1 MKTSRHILV
10 LLLIAF
16 GLVACQEDTVTP
28 TETAVSVEPTAT
40 TIVVEPTDQ
49 PMDSTVSEAGEE
61 SELSDVIGT
70 GITISELLLGM
81 PDSNSTE
88 FIELYNPTAEPI
100 DLTNWTLV
108 YLQNEGD
115 EETVLYRWRVG
126 EPAMIPGHGHYL
138 LVHEGKDVG
147 VTPDGW
153 FVDSLLDRR
162 GGLILRD
169 REGTAVDVVGWG
181 DAPADVIEGNALP
194 IWDAGQTVERLP
206 MGAAGNGVDSNDNAA
221 DFVVNAPN
229 PQNSGSNPMPMPE
242 VYLDISVEMP
252 EQVDPGIE
260 FDSIIRVVN
269 SGAVVSDVLVSVPI
283 PEKFEVVAFPDGG
296 EVVDGRIL
304 FAIPEMAA
312 DESVEATIRWATPF
326 TYIDNLLTNYTASA
340 DGRMMAFGEPTA
352 ISVAG
357 GAVPIDVA
365 RTLIGNN
372 VTIEG
377 VATMYTGG
385 FFAGSGT
392 KFYIEDETG
401 GVQVYVPSEA
411 GARAIEIGD
420 VVRVTGDVE
429 LYRDSIEVVPADVEV
444 DIEQLGEGESLAAT
458 AVSVEQNESDD
469 TILGRL
475 NVIEGV
481 ATRVEEFSFSYEMD
495 LTDDLGNTTLVYIE
509 KDTGMNAE
517 NLEIGNQY
525 RVTGISEFY
534 STIRQ
539 IKPRIQEDI
548 AEIFPPELFL
558 YQTAANNIQPGELMT
573 YTITAV
579 NHMPDP
585 LTGLEIG
592 TRLPTGGVTLLEV
605 LDGGE
610 AQTDGTILW
619 QVDDLAGGGE
629 ALAVRYV
636 VQVDDDVAEI
646 IEVIPAAADA
656 IELESIVLSQAYQ
669 TFVGSGVPLWA
680 IQGEGD
686 RSPYVA
692 TDARTVGVVTAVFPE
707 LGGYWMQS
715 LEPDN
720 NPATSE
726 GVFVLDSEHEVAVGD
741 EVEIYGRI
749 REISGQT
756 TIVPAAEDGVVI
768 LSSENHLPEAVV
780 YNPPADPIA
789 GEAYKEAREG
799 MLVIVPQGLAIAP
812 TTQYGEYALVTPAQG
827 VATIRRT
834 DDPVGFIIFVDD
846 GSSITHEDQSSMA
859 YVVAK
864 GDTVTNLIGPLAYT
878 FGNYKIEPIA
888 VPEILSDSSEL
899 PSIAPA
905 SENQLSVATFNV
917 ENLFDPFAPFPSSP
931 PSPSLDEYRQRLYK
945 TAEAIVAMGAPDII
959 GLQEVENIG
968 ILEDLAEQ
976 EQLLDFSYAP
986 YLIEGTDSRG
996 IDVAYLVRSD
1006 KVTVDGFANY
1016 TAPEGLTSRP
1026 PLVLT
1031 TTINLAS
1038 GPQTIYLLNNHFTSL
1053 AGGEEATEPR
1063 RTAQAAWNVTIM
1075 EQIRA
1080 DNPDAQFIVMGD
1092 LNSFYQTLPIN
1103 ALQEGGLDHAYEF
1116 FADESEFPYTY
1127 IFEGRT
1133 QSLDHIL
1140 MSPELFAHLML
1151 VEALHIDADYPLID
1165 LEDSSAKRVS
1175 DHDPLVAIFSFE

>member
-1 MKTSRHILV
+1 MNNFRRIVFIL
-10 LLLIAF
+10 LFTLIVV
-16 GLVACQEDTVTP
+16 GCQENDVTP
-28 TETAVSVEPTAT
+28 TATAVPEEPTATVVVEPTA
-40 TIVVEPTDQ
+40 VPEVETDNEA
-49 PMDSTVSEAGEE
+49 DTSTEMIS
-61 SELSDVIGT
+61 T

-88 FIELYNPTAEPI
+88 FIELYNPTADPI
-100 DLTNWTLV
+100 DLTNWTLI
-108 YLQNEGD
+108 YLQNDGD

-126 EPAMIPGHGHYL
+126 DAALIPGYGHYL
-138 LVHEGKDVG
+138 LVHEGKDIG

-153 FVDSLLDRR
+153 FADSLLDRR

-169 REGTAVDVVGWG
+169 RDGTAVDVVGWG
-181 DAPADVIEGNALP
+181 DAPADVVEGEAIP
-194 IWDAGQTVERLP
+194 MWDAGQTVERLP
-206 MGAAGNGVDSNDNAA
+206 LGTDGNGVDSNNNAV
-221 DFVVNAPN
+221 DFIVGDPN
-229 PQNSGSNPMPMPE
+229 PQNSGSSPVPMPDD
-242 VYLDISVEMP
+242 YLEIAVEMP
-252 EQVDPGIE
+252 TQVDPGVE
-260 FDSIIRVVN
+260 FNSIIRVAN
-269 SGAVVSDVLVSVPI
+269 SGDAVSDVLISVPI
-283 PEKFEVVAFPDGG
+283 PEKFAVVALPDGG
-296 EVVDGRIL
+296 TEVDGRIQ
-304 FAIPEMAA
+304 FIIPEIVA
-312 DESVEATIRWATPF
+312 DGTAEATIRWETPF
-326 TYIDNLLTNYTASA
+326 TYIDNLVTNYTASTA
-340 DGRMMAFGEPTA
+340 GRLTAFGEPIA
-352 ISVAG
+352 VSVSG
-357 GAVPIDVA
+357 GAIPIDVA

-392 KFYIEDETG
+392 KFYIEDESG

-411 GARAIEIGD
+411 GAKAIEIGD
-420 VVRVTGDVE
+420 IVRVTGEVE
-429 LYRDSIEVVPADVEV
+429 LYRDSIEVIPADVDV
-444 DIEQLGEGESLAAT
+444 DIEKMGEGEWLPGT

-475 NVIEGV
+475 NIIEGV
-481 ATRVEEFSFSYEMD
+481 ATRVEEFTYSYEID

-517 NLEIGNQY
+517 SVEVGNQY
-525 RVTGISEFY
+525 RVTGVSEFY

-539 IKPRIQEDI
+539 IKPRVQEDI
-548 AEIFPPELFL
+548 AEIFPPELIL
-558 YQTAANNIQPGELMT
+558 YQTAANNIQPGELLT

-579 NHMPDP
+579 NHIPDS
-585 LTGLEIG
+585 LTELEIG

-610 AQTDGTILW
+610 AQADGTILW
-619 QVDDLAGGGE
+619 QVDELAGEGE
-629 ALAVRYV
+629 SVAVRYV
-636 VQVDDDVAEI
+636 VQVEENVAEMV
-646 IEVIPAAADA
+646 EVIPAAAEA
-656 IELESIVLSQAYQ
+656 AELDSIVLSQAFR

-680 IQGEGD
+680 VQGEGD
-686 RSPYVA
+686 RSPYVGS
-692 TDARTVGVVTAVFPE
+692 DAQTVGVVTAVFPE
-707 LGGYWMQS
+707 LSGYWIQS

-726 GVFVLDSEHEVAVGD
+726 GLFVLDAENEVAVGD
-741 EVEIYGRI
+741 AVEVNGRV

-756 TIVPAAEDGVVI
+756 TIVPAAENGITI
-768 LSSENHLPEAVV
+768 LSSGNPLPEAVL
-780 YNPPADPIA
+780 YDPPADPVA

-799 MLVIVPQGLAIAP
+799 MLVTVPEAVAIAP
-812 TTQYGEYALVTPAQG
+812 TTRYGEYALVTSAQG
-827 VATIRRT
+827 ITTIRRT

-846 GSSITHEDQSSMA
+846 GSSMTHEDQSTMA
-859 YVVAK
+859 YAVAK
-864 GDTVTNLIGPLAYT
+864 GDTVTELTGPLAYT
-878 FGNYKIEPIA
+878 FGNFKIEPIA
-888 VPEILSDSSEL
+888 TPNVATSTTEL

-905 SENQLSVATFNV
+905 NDNQLSVATFNV
-917 ENLFDPFAPFPSSP
+917 ENLFDPFEPFPSSP
-931 PSPSLDEYRQRLYK
+931 PSPGLDDYRQRLYK

-976 EQLLDFSYAP
+976 EQLLDFNYEP

-996 IDVAYLVRSD
+996 IDVAYLVRND

-1031 TTINLAS
+1031 TTVNLTS
-1038 GPQTIYLLNNHFTSL
+1038 GPQTIYVLNNHFTSL

-1075 EQIRA
+1075 DQIRA
-1080 DNPDAQFIVMGD
+1080 EDPDAQFIVMGD

-1103 ALQEGGLDHAYEF
+1103 TLEEGGLDHAYEF
-1116 FADESEFPYTY
+1116 FTDESEYPYTY

-1140 MSPELFAHLML
+1140 MSPELFAR
-1151 VEALHIDADYPLID
+1151 VIFVDALNTNVDYPMID

-1175 DHDPLVAIFSFE
+1175 DHNPLVVIFSFE